1 MFSKAKLFWIDNP
14 KPYNGPGPGSCWA
27 EREHYPPRMRGGVID
42 LQANQWLNLQK
53 KAYRKLLSE
62 WTDLAYSMTK
72 YSVFSVSI
80 TWNNFTMLGWSTVF
94 IIRTS
99 RNSFCKLPGFNWVLS
114 MILIATCKK
123 NAMETFHTK
132 KPWFLTSASIEI
144 PNFFINPPSTW
155 LIGWPDFNEGACA
168 CIFSNCTHL
177 I

>member
-1 MFSKAKLFWIDNP
+1 MPVLPDFEVTVLLQIELKRKMLGRSVTFEPNSIEKCFQKQNFFELTTP
-14 KPYNGPGPGSCWA
+14 KGSGPGSCWA
-27 EREHYPPRMRGGVID
+27 ERKRTN

-123 NAMETFHTK
+123 NVMETFHTK
-132 KPWFLTSASIEI
+132 KPWFLTTASTEI
-144 PNFFINPPSTW
+144 PNFF
-155 LIGWPDFNEGACA
+155 
-168 CIFSNCTHL
+168 
-177 I
+177 

>member
-1 MFSKAKLFWIDNP
+1 MLGRSVTFEPKSIEKCFQKQNFFELTTQNP
-14 KPYNGPGPGSCWA
+14 TRVRDQGVAGRN
-27 EREHYPPRMRGGVID
+27 EREQYPPRMRGGVID

-80 TWNNFTMLGWSTVF
+80 TWNSFTMLGWSTVF

-99 RNSFCKLPGFNWVLS
+99 RNSFCKLPGFSWVLS

-132 KPWFLTSASIEI
+132 SHGF
-144 PNFFINPPSTW
+144 
-155 LIGWPDFNEGACA
+155 
-168 CIFSNCTHL
+168 
-177 I
+177 